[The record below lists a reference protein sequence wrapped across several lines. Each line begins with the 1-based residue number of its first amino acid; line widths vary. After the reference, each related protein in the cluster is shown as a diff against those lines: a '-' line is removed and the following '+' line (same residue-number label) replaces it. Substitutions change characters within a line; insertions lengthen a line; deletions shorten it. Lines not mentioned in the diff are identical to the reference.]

1 MVTKCSQH
9 PQIKESNPTQSHHS
23 DPLICAVQRCDSQCA
38 CARRCMRGGGD
49 AGDGVSQ
56 SQAFHKHPS
65 IIPYLNT
72 FEPKKMSSSQSS
84 SNNPRPPKPAD
95 RADGVWVLQQAC
107 RMGPTTCHGKGRG
120 RVCTA
125 DMMRRYCFDEWV
137 LLRKDGSTLR
147 GPLLRF

>member
-1 MVTKCSQH
+1 MLTTPPNKRKQSNTVS
-9 PQIKESNPTQSHHS
+9 PQRPFN
-23 DPLICAVQRCDSQCA
+23 LRRAALCQCA

-84 SNNPRPPKPAD
+84 SILPRTPKPAD
-95 RADGVWVLQQAC
+95 RPDGVWVSQQKC
-107 RMGPTTCHGKGRG
+107 RPGPTYCGPERGKGQG
-120 RVCTA
+120 RLCSK
-125 DMMRRYCFDEWV
+125 DLNGRYCSNEWV

-147 GPLLRF
+147 GPLLAFRF